1 LRSNFEVFNL
11 HLQSLPRKQRQADV
25 VLTVFLDDGA
35 VLVMCHGG
43 GLLPPKA
50 SNQADVVPSAQHL
63 AFQPLRSLRETF
75 Y

>member
-11 HLQSLPRKQRQADV
+11 HLQWRQLQADV

-43 GLLPPKA
+43 GPLPPKA
-50 SNQADVVPSAQHL
+50 SNKANVEPSAQHL

-75 Y
+75 C